1 MPSSFNFSSSIKSII
16 SDICIFLSHYLYEL
30 NLYTI
35 FSYILTPFLTF
46 NSCGSDG
53 ATPISNRRATSD
65 DVPNFSS
72 IDYSTTN
79 TKVTW

>member
-1 MPSSFNFSSSIKSII
+1 SIKSII

-46 NSCGSDG
+46 NSCDSSTGSTHKLP
-53 ATPISNRRATSD
+53 AEVEFCKRSI
-65 DVPNFSS
+65 NFH
-72 IDYSTTN
+72 
-79 TKVTW
+79 